1 MQISPKIQDVRDNSE
16 IVLENCTAILCA
28 RDLSSIRKN
37 FSTKKKGKLYT
48 TMSKICAVFEMV
60 SIIIAIILLVPLI
73 VFKFGFI
80 LIFR

>member
-28 RDLSSIRKN
+28 RDLYSIRKN
-37 FSTKKKGKLYT
+37 FSTKKQSRFYT
-48 TMSKICAVFEMV
+48 AMSKICAVLEMV
-60 SIIIAIILLVPLI
+60 SVIIAIVLLIPLI